1 MDNNGIDTNEDLIDL
16 RDKLTVFILDC
27 FDHSDLTI
35 NLILSK
41 RRSFN
46 P

>member
-16 RDKLTVFILDC
+16 RDRLTIFILDC